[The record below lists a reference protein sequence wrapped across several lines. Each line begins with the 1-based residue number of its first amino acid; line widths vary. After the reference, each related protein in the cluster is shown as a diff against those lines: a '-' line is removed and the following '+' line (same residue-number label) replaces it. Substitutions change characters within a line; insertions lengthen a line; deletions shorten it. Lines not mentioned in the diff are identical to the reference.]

1 MMRQHICIDA
11 LENKTIAEK
20 KEQCRENYNELKS
33 GLLSYPMKNCFKLF
47 YRQMYKDF
55 IFLGIKLACESGNM
69 TFMLNGLFQGNR
81 IGMIQNNC
89 LHTAQDQ
96 SGGLVNIILAFAA
109 NDLKL
114 ISKSMPV
121 SLGTSDNGYYNG
133 HYNMMYAIYWK
144 DQEVGREAEKQLL
157 KFMTKKQ
164 SKFDLSFPRYL
175 LALYYENASE
185 ISSCLLELCDTVTR
199 SNWVQEEIFF
209 DTLHYKS
216 GRHVA
221 LFVHGLYHLAY
232 HSLNKALF
240 TKIQLPEHKT
250 FIKEYEKYNIEHG
263 FPVGS
268 PLIHLDDI
276 SQYMEHFIDIEMI
289 PEVGV
294 VKDIH
299 DGKNYLD
306 ADSFQEKIFAN
317 LKAQKLIDYDE
328 SAGAFVF
335 RAIK

>member
-157 KFMTKKQ
+157 KFQAAYLNYAIPLQDRTGCRKR
-164 SKFDLSFPRYL
+164 SFLILFIINQADMLR
-175 LALYYENASE
+175 
-185 ISSCLLELCDTVTR
+185 CLFMGSIIWHITR
-199 SNWVQEEIFF
+199 
-209 DTLHYKS
+209 
-216 GRHVA
+216 
-221 LFVHGLYHLAY
+221 
-232 HSLNKALF
+232 
-240 TKIQLPEHKT
+240 
-250 FIKEYEKYNIEHG
+250 
-263 FPVGS
+263 
-268 PLIHLDDI
+268 
-276 SQYMEHFIDIEMI
+276 
-289 PEVGV
+289 
-294 VKDIH
+294 
-299 DGKNYLD
+299 
-306 ADSFQEKIFAN
+306 
-317 LKAQKLIDYDE
+317 
-328 SAGAFVF
+328 
-335 RAIK
+335 